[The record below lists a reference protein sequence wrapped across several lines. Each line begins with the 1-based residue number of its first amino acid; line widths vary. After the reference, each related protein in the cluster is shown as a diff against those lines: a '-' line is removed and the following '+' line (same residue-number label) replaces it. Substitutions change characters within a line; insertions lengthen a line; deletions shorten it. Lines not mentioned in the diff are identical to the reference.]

1 MSNLTGNKIM
11 GGLLATFL
19 IVVGV
24 PQIAGMIFDKEPPEK
39 PGMAVE
45 VQEEASTGPAADNP
59 PDWGTVLATANAD
72 AGKGSAAA
80 CGACHN
86 MVSGGP
92 NMTGP
97 NLFGLVG
104 RKPGTHAGYAY
115 SDAMVEFG
123 GKNPAWDYDALYT
136 FLKAPGKDVPGT
148 KMTYAGMKDP
158 QTRINVIAYLHT
170 LGSSLPSRRPIL
182 AASPPPPA
190 PRPPRAR
197 SSGPPPPARPPP
209 TRRRPP
215 PLARAPTRFAR
226 THLRSEHQGRRE
238 TSALSF

>member
-170 LGSSLPSRRPIL
+170 LGSSLPV
-182 AASPPPPA
+182 PA
-190 PRPPRAR
+190 PDPSRQPAAAGAAPAEGAELGTAAAGAAPADPATPATP
-197 SSGPPPPARPPP
+197 GP
-209 TRRRPP
+209 
-215 PLARAPTRFAR
+215 
-226 THLRSEHQGRRE
+226 
-238 TSALSF
+238 SAH